1 MKFYLII
8 IISTS
13 IVIQSLINGF
23 VLNNS
28 SAKENTDET
37 HFPTY
42 NDDSNDQLINLLLD
56 INNKLDSQKKL
67 LEQLSYNESTNSIDT
82 PSNTR
87 QENSDQPFTNN
98 SLPDQTQYQL
108 IENLYEHDM
117 TLGRFLSN
125 KDLNNLPKKER
136 HEVLKEMVRKIDQN
150 EISKSSFLPGFK
162 EQP

>member
-1 MKFYLII
+1 MKFFLII
-8 IISTS
+8 LILTS

-23 VLNNS
+23 LLNNNT
-28 SAKENTDET
+28 AKKNTAST
-37 HFPTY
+37 HPSTY

-56 INNKLDSQKKL
+56 INNKLDAQNKL
-67 LEQLSYNESTNSIDT
+67 LEQLSSTENTSRIDT
-82 PSNTR
+82 LSNPR
-87 QENSDQPFTNN
+87 KESSNQSFTNN

-117 TLGRFLSN
+117 TLGKFLSN
-125 KDLNNLPKKER
+125 EDLNNLPKKER